1 MIENFSME
9 LNKKQREILTKWLS
23 GISSYVLTAMPV
35 GLFLSDGSMP
45 IVVYVILAVIGLL
58 LLVTSL
64 FLNRKDEVHDQIH
77 TEVRKG
83 IFHINNAEVTH

>member
-45 IVVYVILAVIGLL
+45 IVVYAILAVIGLL
-58 LLVTSL
+58 LLVTPL

>member
-1 MIENFSME
+1 ME